1 MSTTRTR
8 DSDQAL
14 GTALGF
20 GELPE
25 LTTTDRLALRLGLA
39 LILWGQRHAE
49 QQDRAEHARRSRAAE
64 LAAQSRDT
72 TFEHRSQAR
81 PTWWARA
88 PRGGDR

>member
-14 GTALGF
+14 GTALGW

-25 LTTTDRLALRLGLA
+25 LTPTDRFALRLGLA

-49 QQDRAEHARRSRAAE
+49 RLDRAEQARRSRAAE

-72 TFEHRSQAR
+72 TFEHRSQAG
-81 PTWWARA
+81 PTW
-88 PRGGDR
+88 